1 LRHAYGVGDPLRDS
15 GETKNNWKKNLINW
29 VHNFLFSKYS
39 KVFYKFLKK

>member
-1 LRHAYGVGDPLRDS
+1 MNS
-15 GETKNNWKKNLINW
+15 KESKETENNSKMNIINW